1 MAVQLF
7 GNINGKSYCRPTIN
21 LFEQAKKQNAQPKM
35 LKDMKTGD
43 NMPEVKVNISQ
54 DGLKA
59 LQDTMKA
66 LHGTRLEGSMNYDE
80 IQKNKEFIC
89 NHHPIGS
96 FSSIFANAMPSNY
109 EQNENGEYV
118 YVKRS
123 IEEKTERIVNKY
135 HSLYNEIVSGYNKG
149 TRIRFIE
156 DETAEDGYRQISKEE
171 ELSILEN
178 EFQDFVEKRLK
189 PDSDFSISILEEYVM
204 GKDE

>member
-35 LKDMKTGD
+35 LKDMRTGD

-89 NHHPIGS
+89 NHQPIGS

-135 HSLYNEIVSGYNKG
+135 HSLYNEIVSGYDKG